1 MATIEVNSE
10 SKAVAMSAVARE
22 RFLQDLKWGEQNW
35 GIEWMSILG
44 EEFGEACQEF
54 NAVHFGGKSPANL
67 RAELVQVAAVAV
79 AIIEC
84 LDRKEQKLSKLGTHE
99 AGL

>member
-1 MATIEVNSE
+1 MEPAELKIQAEVLGD
-10 SKAVAMSAVARE
+10 VVQE
-22 RFLQDLKWGEQNW
+22 RFSQTKKWGQQNW

-54 NAVHFGGKSPANL
+54 NAVHFGGKHPANL

-84 LDRKEQKLSKLGTHE
+84 LDRKAQALGKLGGNE